1 MVDMAT
7 SGKNRLADQRSL
19 QLSSTVP
26 VGRYARHE
34 DAQAA
39 VDLLAEREFPVQ
51 HLSIVG
57 TDLRQVEHVVGTL
70 SYAKVALSGAL
81 QGAFFGVFMAFL
93 MIAFA
98 QDSPAVAFTTAVPLG
113 IFFWMILAVISYSR
127 NGGARNYTAVGQIV
141 AGSYELVCSPQEA
154 QEARRLLG
162 GGAAPSPFRPAPG
175 QQPGAPGGY
184 GPGAAQQGP
193 GYGQGGYGAP
203 GPQGDPRSGG
213 AATGAGQPAAGQ
225 PGWGQTPQEAPGQ
238 NVPGPQQGTSQGD
251 AAPSASQA
259 GSEHQPG
266 TEQAGQTGEQN
277 PRRTQAADYQD
288 LPDGRPRYG
297 IRDED
302 HR

>member
-1 MVDMAT
+1 MAT

-26 VGRYARHE
+26 VGRYSRHE

-81 QGAFFGVFMAFL
+81 QGAFFGVVMAFL

-184 GPGAAQQGP
+184 GPGAPQQGP

-213 AATGAGQPAAGQ
+213 GQPSGGQ
-225 PGWGQTPQEAPGQ
+225 AGWGQAPQAGPGQ
-238 NVPGPQQGTSQGD
+238 AGP
-251 AAPSASQA
+251 AA
-259 GSEHQPG
+259 QPG
-266 TEQAGQTGEQN
+266 TPEADAAESSSQPGQEHQTGQEQAGQTGGQN